1 MAIAT
6 SRAGRNLTATGSD
19 DERSQGGRH
28 VPNDA
33 PTVPSSVLDQDIAG
47 RQHHLRTIV
56 ELECHV
62 AGEKDPEIR
71 RVGPVKAVV
80 SSAGFVAILEVHLGS
95 GFWCN
100 HAGQVRPYDV
110 ADATYGWEYTG
121 RRRIVPRVRVG
132 CGLIGIPE
140 EGELSYARDG
150 RPINLL
156 VSHKNSP
163 ALGVMA
169 GDNRAYLH
177 SLSLLVRLVYGHVL
191 GLLVRRTPLTA
202 SPCSSPGKRPN
213 IAVSV
218 GPGLRVFTRIPRS
231 TSSALRM

>member
-6 SRAGRNLTATGSD
+6 SRAGRNLMAAGSD

-47 RQHHLRTIV
+47 RQHHLRAIV

-71 RVGPVKAVV
+71 RVSLVKAVV
-80 SSAGFVAILEVHLGS
+80 SSTGFVAILEVHLGS

-132 CGLIGIPE
+132 CGLIGIPTA
-140 EGELSYARDG
+140 LSATR
-150 RPINLL
+150 RPKSRSNQ
-156 VSHKNSP
+156 
-163 ALGVMA
+163 
-169 GDNRAYLH
+169 
-177 SLSLLVRLVYGHVL
+177 SLLRCCQAPCPNGRTNVLVGLHITSSPDGERLVKSVNKGVSPVSTI
-191 GLLVRRTPLTA
+191 VR
-202 SPCSSPGKRPN
+202 
-213 IAVSV
+213 IAGTHS
-218 GPGLRVFTRIPRS
+218 GSLIAGS
-231 TSSALRM
+231 

>member
-6 SRAGRNLTATGSD
+6 SRAGRNLMAAGSD

-47 RQHHLRTIV
+47 RQHHLCAIV

-80 SSAGFVAILEVHLGS
+80 SSTGSVAILEVHLGS
-95 GFWCN
+95 GFWRN
-100 HAGQVRPYDV
+100 HAGQVRPNDV

-121 RRRIVPRVRVG
+121 RHRIFPHVRVG
-132 CGLIGIPE
+132 RGLIGIPE
-140 EGELSYARDG
+140 EGELSQTRDW
-150 RPINLL
+150 RPIDRL
-156 VSHKNSP
+156 VPHKNSP

-177 SLSLLVRLVYGHVL
+177 PLSLLVRVVCGHVL
-191 GLLVRRTPLTA
+191 GYL
-202 SPCSSPGKRPN
+202 
-213 IAVSV
+213 
-218 GPGLRVFTRIPRS
+218 
-231 TSSALRM
+231 